1 MLPARTCRETVV
13 VNARGSYS
21 RVLEGAGPQRNLV
34 HDDAGQSEQWRW
46 LVLNS
51 LHVKTRRERH
61 QVAHTPHV
69 GTLAHAPVT
78 PRRTTPRATT
88 HPSRAM
94 GLYPSQQRLRCRGE
108 IMGNQDLV
116 REEVEELL
124 KAFQRVDELGLPAT
138 GCTSQGLR
146 LQSAPAHP
154 YKEPGLDYVLPP
166 AGAGDECLA
175 IPESLQSPAMR
186 SSIHMAIQQNPS
198 SGRLQMSLRPSTGP
212 RPGTASSS
220 VSLSSR
226 GLGFPTRPYTAGT
239 RKASFSRNQRLGTHK
254 SSHIPSSHIP
264 NVHLAP
270 QCNSSPFVT
279 DHWWGFSGEDKA
291 RLNGNS
297 AKREGAKKMHLLG
310 PERRVVLALWKGFT
324 DKLLEIHGP
333 KAKAQLERGFL
344 DDVGEA
350 DHAV

>member
-1 MLPARTCRETVV
+1 
-13 VNARGSYS
+13 
-21 RVLEGAGPQRNLV
+21 
-34 HDDAGQSEQWRW
+34 
-46 LVLNS
+46 
-51 LHVKTRRERH
+51 
-61 QVAHTPHV
+61 
-69 GTLAHAPVT
+69 
-78 PRRTTPRATT
+78 
-88 HPSRAM
+88 
-94 GLYPSQQRLRCRGE
+94 
-108 IMGNQDLV
+108 
-116 REEVEELL
+116 
-124 KAFQRVDELGLPAT
+124 
-138 GCTSQGLR
+138 
-146 LQSAPAHP
+146 
-154 YKEPGLDYVLPP
+154 VLPP

-279 DHWWGFSGEDKA
+279 NHWWGFSGEDKA

-297 AKREGAKKMHLLG
+297 AKREGAKKMHLFG
-310 PERRVVLALWKGFT
+310 PERRVVLALWKGKNLKIHVKFHFNDT
-324 DKLLEIHGP
+324 FRIPVSRAHERDLECVLMCFSKMPCPTNIP
-333 KAKAQLERGFL
+333 PLPLQSVSCSEQFMVLFL
-344 DDVGEA
+344 AIEI
-350 DHAV
+350 